1 MWRHLVAWLR
11 EKFELH
17 SHQDAVQSGQIWPSL
32 LVADLL
38 LQWVVFEDH
47 ENTFPCSVTSLVDT
61 RKPIAY
67 PPHKPKRVVK
77 LNDGAASPSATSWV
91 NCWPRTVFFL
101 RCSTAVLNFAKLE
114 LTNAEI
120 TAPLSLDLS
129 LTREEAPIGFLAWI
143 CSALRH
149 GNSGGARH
157 PSECRRRVSASTR
170 TKKKVGKTSWSELY
184 FLPSPNFSRERQ
196 ERQKTE
202 REVVRSFCPPRSIR
216 YFRYKVLSGGNVP
229 AWQGFHRK

>member
-1 MWRHLVAWLR
+1 M
-11 EKFELH
+11 
-17 SHQDAVQSGQIWPSL
+17 WPSL

-61 RKPIAY
+61 RKQIAY

-77 LNDGAASPSATSWV
+77 LNDGAASPSATSRV
-91 NCWPRTVFFL
+91 NCRPRTVFFL

-120 TAPLSLDLS
+120 TAPLSLHLS
-129 LTREEAPIGFLAWI
+129 LWREKRRPLVSWHG
-143 CSALRH
+143 SARRFDTARAVVLDTLR
-149 GNSGGARH
+149 
-157 PSECRRRVSASTR
+157 SAADESPHR
-170 TKKKVGKTSWSELY
+170 QEQKKVGKTSWFELS